1 MSSDHQALPSLKG
14 LRAFEAAARLS
25 SFTAAGKEL
34 FVTQGAVS
42 RSIQGLERDL
52 GVALFRRRGRYLDL
66 TAEGQ
71 RYADVIAEAFRMMS
85 SATAATRQY
94 AESDVLTVSMLPSFA
109 AKWLVPRLPN
119 LLAANPTLDLRISAY
134 QQLTT
139 FEDGVD
145 LAIRYGLGSW
155 PSTESRLLFH
165 EDIFPVCSPSLVAPD
180 GPLEG
185 PSDLTNVTVLHG
197 HPPADWQ
204 TWLDAAELQDLPIGR
219 GPYSND
225 FAGLIQAA
233 VDGTGV
239 ALGRTAL
246 VDLDLKAGRLIR
258 PFGPSIRSR
267 YAYYLVRP
275 TWRPAPKHYRSFER
289 WLLNQIS
296 E

>member
-1 MSSDHQALPSLKG
+1 MISDHQALPSLKG
-14 LRAFEAAARLS
+14 LRAFEAAARLG

-42 RSIQGLERDL
+42 RSIQGIERDL

-85 SATAATRQY
+85 SATAATRQH

-109 AKWLVPRLPN
+109 AKWLVPRLPD
-119 LLAANPTLDLRISAY
+119 LLAASPTLDLRISAY

-145 LAIRYGLGSW
+145 IAIRYGLGSW
-155 PSTESRLLFH
+155 PNTEIRLLCH

-185 PSDLTNVTVLHG
+185 PSDLANVTVLRG

-204 TWLDAAELQDLPIGR
+204 TWLDAVGLRDLPIGR

-225 FAGLIQAA
+225 FAGLIEAA

-258 PFGPSIRSR
+258 PFGPPIRSP

-275 TWRPAPKHYRSFER
+275 KWRRTPKHYRSFER
-289 WLLNQIS
+289 WLLDQMF

>member
-1 MSSDHQALPSLKG
+1 MSSDHQALPPLNG
-14 LRAFEAAARLS
+14 LRAFEAAARLG

-52 GVALFRRRGRYLDL
+52 SVALFRRRGRYLDL

-71 RYADVIAEAFRMMS
+71 RYAEVIGEAFRMMS
-85 SATAATRQY
+85 SASAATRRH
-94 AESDVLTVSMLPSFA
+94 AESDMLTVSMLPSFA
-109 AKWLVPRLPN
+109 AKWLVPRLAN
-119 LLAANPTLDLRISAY
+119 LLAANPTLDLRISAS

-145 LAIRYGLGSW
+145 LAIRYGPGSW
-155 PSTESRLLFH
+155 LETESRLLFH
-165 EDIFPVCSPSLVAPD
+165 DDIFPVCSPSLAAPD
-180 GPLEG
+180 GPLKN
-185 PSDLTNVTVLHG
+185 PSDLINVMVLHG
-197 HPPADWQ
+197 HPPADWR
-204 TWLDAAELQDLPIGR
+204 TWLDAAGLQELPIGR

-225 FAGLIQAA
+225 TAGLIQAA
-233 VDGTGV
+233 IDGTGV

-267 YAYYLVRP
+267 YSYYLVRP
-275 TWRPAPKHYRSFER
+275 AGRPAPKHYGFFER
-289 WLLNQIS
+289 WLVDQIS
-296 E
+296 K